1 MKYILI
7 VRNYKE
13 KFTGGYNTMIR
24 VLTIGNSF
32 ADNATIYLD
41 EIAAAGKDVGLVIG
55 KANLGG
61 CSLEKHW
68 NLVEQCDL
76 LPEVKP
82 YDLHMTGV
90 VMRKVSLKEALTC
103 EKWDFVTLQQ
113 VSDLS
118 FKAETFNPYIEKL
131 FDLVGELAPQAQ
143 RVIHQTWAY
152 RSDSGELKEYKI
164 SQEEMF
170 ASLKQS
176 YASASKKLGCRIIP
190 CGEAF
195 QKARAIFNFTPDENY
210 NFENPKPLELPEQS
224 KALITGY
231 FWRTGNTA
239 SGKAELLMDGRHG
252 NAKGCYLANAI
263 WYEMFT
269 KNSIF
274 DNKFCPAGVSREE
287 LEILKNVAH
296 ESVIE
301 YGGSF

>member
-1 MKYILI
+1 
-7 VRNYKE
+7 
-13 KFTGGYNTMIR
+13 MIK

-32 ADNATIYLD
+32 ADNATRYLE
-41 EIAAAGKDVGLVIG
+41 EIAVAGMDVGLVIG

-76 LPEVKP
+76 LHDVKP
-82 YDLHMTGV
+82 YDFYMTGAGTH
-90 VMRKVSLKEALTC
+90 SATLKEALTS

-118 FKAETFNPYIEKL
+118 FRAETFYPYIEKL
-131 FDLVGELAPQAQ
+131 FDLVGKLAPQAQ

-152 RSDSGELKEYKI
+152 RSDSGELKRYGI

-170 ASLKQS
+170 TSLKQAYS
-176 YASASKKLGCRIIP
+176 DASEKLGCRIIP

-210 NFENPKPLELPEQS
+210 DFENPKPLELPDQS

-231 FWRTGNTA
+231 FWRTGNTDT
-239 SGKAELLMDGRHG
+239 GKAELLMDGRHG
-252 NAKGCYLANAI
+252 NEKGCYLANAI

-274 DNKFCPAGVSREE
+274 DNKFCPEGVSQEDM
-287 LEILKNVAH
+287 EILKNVAH
-296 ESVIE
+296 ETVIE